1 MTKEK
6 KTPTPTKVS
15 PKQAA
20 KPIQKNK
27 KEPVQASVEKESKR
41 KQPTSPPTPVQQQ
54 PTLNFTPTKKRIA
67 IDESHSYVPHYA
79 GNSEAH

>member
-6 KTPTPTKVS
+6 KTPTPTKAS

-27 KEPVQASVEKESKR
+27 KE
-41 KQPTSPPTPVQQQ
+41 
-54 PTLNFTPTKKRIA
+54 LI
-67 IDESHSYVPHYA
+67 
-79 GNSEAH
+79 

>member
-6 KTPTPTKVS
+6 KTPTPTKASTPSKGS

-27 KEPVQASVEKESKR
+27 KEPMHALAEKETK
-41 KQPTSPPTPVQQQ
+41 KKSPISPQTIVQQ
-54 PTLNFTPTKKRIA
+54 
-67 IDESHSYVPHYA
+67 
-79 GNSEAH
+79 